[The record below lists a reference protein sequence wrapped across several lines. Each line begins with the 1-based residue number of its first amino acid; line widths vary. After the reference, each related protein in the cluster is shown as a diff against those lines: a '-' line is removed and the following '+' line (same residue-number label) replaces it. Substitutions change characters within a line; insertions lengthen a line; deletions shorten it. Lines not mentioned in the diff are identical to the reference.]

1 MAGQIATFL
10 LDTVVAFFVIL
21 LLARFHFQ
29 WLRVGFRN
37 QIGEFVVATTSW
49 LVHPA
54 RRLIPGLGGLDFAS
68 LLTAWLLQALGLWL
82 QLQILGASP
91 TALAI
96 VAVAAVDLLR
106 YSVYILMFAL
116 IVQAVLSWVNPYAP
130 VAPVFESLTRPFLRP
145 LRRVVPPVGR
155 FDLSLL
161 VLIVLLQVMLIPL
174 GHLRAAAAGLG

>member
-10 LDTVVAFFVIL
+10 VDTVVAFFVIL

-37 QIGEFVVATTSW
+37 QIGEFVIATTSW
-49 LVHPA
+49 LVRPA
-54 RRLIPGLGGLDFAS
+54 RRVIPGLGGLDLAS

-82 QLQILGASP
+82 QLWIVGAAPGVVAIL
-91 TALAI
+91 
-96 VAVAAVDLLR
+96 AVAAVDLLR
-106 YSVYILMFAL
+106 YSIYILMFAL

-145 LRRVVPPVGR
+145 LRGLIPPVGR
-155 FDLSLL
+155 FDLTLL
-161 VLIVLLQVMLIPL
+161 VLIVLLQVALIPIY
-174 GHLRAAAAGLG
+174 HLRAAAAGLG